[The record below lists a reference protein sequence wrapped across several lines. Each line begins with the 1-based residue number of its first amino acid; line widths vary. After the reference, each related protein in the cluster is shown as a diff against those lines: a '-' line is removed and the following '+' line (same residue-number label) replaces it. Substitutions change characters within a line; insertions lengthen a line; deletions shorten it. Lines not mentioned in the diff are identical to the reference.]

1 MTPARAAAKKTKYVI
16 KFMYLQ
22 RNLICI
28 IELLKGTVSW
38 FIWAHKN
45 FVRIATLTLQ
55 DFFLECTEP
64 DEGPLFKFS
73 AISLG
78 QSAPADKFSQTHVV
92 TQPERLILV
101 RWMSLETQWKTS
113 WKRHVLGNDFKP
125 VCKMFLYLQIHSKTN
140 AWRWKT
146 IFNHRVA
153 IQFRACL
160 FTANDWNET
169 VSKYQNESVMT
180 SAT

>member
-1 MTPARAAAKKTKYVI
+1 MI
-16 KFMYLQ
+16 KFIYLQ

-38 FIWAHKN
+38 FICAHNN
-45 FVRIATLTLQ
+45 FVCFFLKKTLRTAILTLQ
-55 DFFLECTEP
+55 DFFPECTEP
-64 DEGPLFKFS
+64 DGGPLFLKFWKFS
-73 AISLG
+73 AIFLG

-113 WKRHVLGNDFKP
+113 WKRHMLGNDFKP
-125 VCKMFLYLQIHSKTN
+125 VRKMFLYLPIHSKTN

-146 IFNHRVA
+146 LLNHRVA
-153 IQFRACL
+153 IHF
-160 FTANDWNET
+160 
-169 VSKYQNESVMT
+169 Y
-180 SAT
+180 

>member
-1 MTPARAAAKKTKYVI
+1 MHHRTFKRDSVLIYMSTQELRLFFFLKKKR
-16 KFMYLQ
+16 L
-22 RNLICI
+22 
-28 IELLKGTVSW
+28 
-38 FIWAHKN
+38 
-45 FVRIATLTLQ
+45 RIATLTLQ
-55 DFFLECTEP
+55 DFFPECTEP

-160 FTANDWNET
+160 FTANDWNEI